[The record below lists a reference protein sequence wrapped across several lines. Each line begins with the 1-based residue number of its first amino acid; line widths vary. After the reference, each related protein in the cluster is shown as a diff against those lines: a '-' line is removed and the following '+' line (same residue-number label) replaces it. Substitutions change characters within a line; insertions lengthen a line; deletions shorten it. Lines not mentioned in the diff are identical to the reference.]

1 MHLRMAFVLSVSF
14 IFTNI
19 FGCAATSSQQESL
32 DGNLWLQT
40 SSEFPAAAIGTYA
53 AATAALK
60 RMAAGDRA
68 GVDRMV
74 VVMDVDETVVDNA
87 VCGTQYILHES
98 GACGD
103 QTWDQFLALR
113 NATAIPGAVD
123 FIRASQDLGVRVWF
137 VTNRECLRRVGIP
150 DDCPQED
157 DTLANLRQLG
167 IEVDDDSIFL
177 RGERTPDRCRRFLSE
192 TEHDRW
198 TSSDK
203 TSRRQC
209 VALDREIV
217 MLIGD
222 QLGDFIGGL
231 EDTTPTYRR
240 ALVDQHEGN
249 WGNTWF
255 MIPNPV
261 YGSWLDLLQPD
272 KRSHLRGL

>member
-1 MHLRMAFVLSVSF
+1 MRIRTALALSMLV
-14 IFTNI
+14 ILTNI
-19 FGCAATSSQQESL
+19 FGCAATGSQQEGL
-32 DGNLWLQT
+32 DGSLWLQS

-60 RMAAGDRA
+60 RMVAAAPA

-87 VCGTQYILHES
+87 VCVTQHILHES
-98 GACGD
+98 GVCGD
-103 QTWDQFLALR
+103 QTWDQFVALR
-113 NATAIPGAVD
+113 NGTAIPGAIGFV
-123 FIRASQDLGVRVWF
+123 RASQDLGVRVWF
-137 VTNRECLRRVGIP
+137 ITNRECLHRVGIP
-150 DDCPQED
+150 DVCPQKN

-167 IEVDDDSIFL
+167 IEVNGDSLFL
-177 RGERTPDRCRRFLSE
+177 QGERAPDRCRRFLSE
-192 TEHDRW
+192 TEHDSW

-222 QLGDFIGGL
+222 QLGDFIGEL
-231 EDTTPTYRR
+231 EDTTPADRR
-240 ALVDQHEGN
+240 ALVDQYEGN
-249 WGNTWF
+249 WGTTWF
-255 MIPNPV
+255 LIPNPV
-261 YGSWLDLLQPD
+261 YGSWLNLLQPD